1 MVMSGAMTQS
11 YEKCE
16 ENRVD
21 NDTCG
26 ILTGWRMQ
34 TPAGPNGTN
43 PTAIKN
49 GRSFAA
55 TASAQQVSC
64 KTISDINLQSSSFRI
79 KQFSVIIFYWIL
91 YLFLCIFIDQLIM
104 KRITWV
110 LYQTFAGYYGA
121 GVKDLVIWQR
131 ILVESSNL
139 RNLVVPVR
147 CLRILADARSFP
159 LGYQTAEYG

>member
-1 MVMSGAMTQS
+1 MKPNTIMVMSGAMTQS

-16 ENRVD
+16 ENRVSS
-21 NDTCG
+21 DTCG

-55 TASAQQVSC
+55 TALAQQVRC
-64 KTISDINLQSSSFRI
+64 KIISDININWQSSSFRL

-91 YLFLCIFIDQLIM
+91 YLFLCISIDQLIM
-104 KRITWV
+104 NRIAWI

-121 GVKDLVIWQR
+121 GLKDLVIWTSCWKQQ
-131 ILVESSNL
+131 SS
-139 RNLVVPVR
+139 
-147 CLRILADARSFP
+147 
-159 LGYQTAEYG
+159 

>member
-1 MVMSGAMTQS
+1 MVGSKKYDVSVNTTCLQLSRCRVLVVNPNTIMVMSVAMTQS

-16 ENRVD
+16 ENRVS

-55 TASAQQVSC
+55 TASAQQVRC
-64 KTISDINLQSSSFRI
+64 KITSDININLQSSSFRL

-91 YLFLCIFIDQLIM
+91 YLFLCISIDQLIM
-104 KRITWV
+104 NRIT
-110 LYQTFAGYYGA
+110 
-121 GVKDLVIWQR
+121 
-131 ILVESSNL
+131 
-139 RNLVVPVR
+139 
-147 CLRILADARSFP
+147 
-159 LGYQTAEYG
+159 